1 TEDPTV
7 ISYNVEDND
16 GNQSNDATVTIDY
29 LPVAEDNV
37 SDGNTVGSPAVFNIV
52 SDDTNGDTIVA
63 STIDLDPSTPG
74 TQETT
79 LVVPNEG
86 TWSVDTSGV
95 LTFTPEVGFTTDP
108 TAITYTVEDAEG
120 NTSNAAN
127 ITVTYDEVPPV
138 AEDNSVANQVTGTD
152 AIIPNISGNDTLSDG
167 SVVDTTSLTGNAV
180 ISLDPTDSDGDGDPL
195 TLVVPNEGTWVYDPA
210 TDDLTFTPEAGFTN
224 DPTPIEYTLTET
236 QTGLSDTATVTVDYV
251 IESPTA
257 EDDSSLAN
265 VGGAVTIDPL
275 VTNGGL
281 ADSDPDGELDATT
294 VSLVAPV
301 GATSIV
307 TDANGDITSF
317 AVPNEGTWSV
327 DETTGAIT
335 FTPLT
340 TFTEDPTVISYN
352 VEDNDGNQSNDAT
365 VTITYIVVTTD
376 AINDVNNTFKDVAVN
391 GNVITNDI
399 DAEGDLQTVSD
410 YSPLSTEGGTIVMS
424 PNGDYVYTP
433 AEGFTGTDTF
443 IYTICDD
450 GFPQACDTATV
461 TIKVLADPNTGVNE
475 VIANSDTATTEAGSS
490 VDVVVLANDIDPEG
504 DALSITPGSVTDP
517 VNGTIVEN
525 ADGTITYT
533 PDAGFVGE
541 DTFTYEVCDT
551 GSPQACDTA
560 TVTVT
565 VDPSNGIDNDTY
577 ANDDAYN
584 GNPNMDIAGS
594 VLDNDTDP
602 EGDTPTVNTIPVTG
616 VENGTLVLNPDGTF
630 VYTPN
635 PDFSGTDSFVYEVCD
650 NGVPQACDQAT
661 VYITVNPNVYPMI
674 ELLKTA
680 VVDKGTD
687 GRVNEGD
694 IITYTFTVE
703 NTGDVTVS
711 NITVSDV
718 MLGVSNL
725 AIISG
730 TLDPTETGTIEF
742 DYAITAADIL
752 AGRIENTATA
762 NGTDPYGDSVS
773 DISDDPNDTNTTDI
787 EGDGEAD
794 GPTVTLLRSPYLEL
808 TKDGVYADADGDNVV
823 EVGEIITYTFTV
835 RNTGNIDVTG
845 LTVDDAKL
853 GVTGLS
859 VSPADLTPGSTGTV
873 TYEYALTQADLD
885 AGVVYNV
892 ATANGTTSE
901 GPVSDESEDPTPVG
915 PSHPAY
921 DPTCPDCTVTP
932 LTSPQIELRK
942 TATIDIGRD
951 GVVEE
956 GDTITYTFTVVNT
969 GNAVI
974 EGITVTDTML
984 GIIDAPIVSPLL
996 FPGQVGVYTFD
1007 YKITDADIAAGRI
1020 ENTATANGIDPYG
1033 NPVADI
1039 SDDPN
1044 DTDITDVEGDG
1055 EPDGPTVTVLPIP
1068 MADIVTVKDDG
1079 EATYIAGTDVVY
1091 TITVTNNG
1099 PSDAANVIVSDPLPV
1114 GVIDATWVGDN
1125 GTSGT
1130 GALTDTIDLF
1140 LDGDSITYTV
1150 TLSVPFEFTGDLINV
1165 VTVTSDTMDP
1175 NPTCADCIDVNT
1187 LEPAS
1192 NIGVT
1197 KEASVESALV
1207 NDEVTFT
1214 ITAQNFGPQNGTN
1227 IVIEDVLP
1235 SGYEYISHLT
1245 TSGVYD
1251 EASGLWSI
1259 DALEYNGVELLEIT
1273 VKVLNATD
1281 YTNVATVLS
1290 VDQVD
1295 LYDANDS
1302 DEVTLGVVL
1311 STTCIE
1317 VYSTFTPHNV
1327 DGINDYFTID
1337 CIENYPKNILKIYNR
1352 WGYEVYTASGYNNT
1366 WDGVSNGPR
1375 TVNEEDKVPVGT
1387 YYYVL
1392 DLGQGD
1398 EPRIGWLYIN

>member
-1 TEDPTV
+1 AD
-7 ISYNVEDND
+7 IS
-16 GNQSNDATVTIDY
+16 S
-29 LPVAEDNV
+29 
-37 SDGNTVGSPAVFNIV
+37 
-52 SDDTNGDTIVA
+52 
-63 STIDLDPSTPG
+63 
-74 TQETT
+74 
-79 LVVPNEG
+79 
-86 TWSVDTSGV
+86 
-95 LTFTPEVGFTTDP
+95 
-108 TAITYTVEDAEG
+108 
-120 NTSNAAN
+120 
-127 ITVTYDEVPPV
+127 
-138 AEDNSVANQVTGTD
+138 
-152 AIIPNISGNDTLSDG
+152 NDTLSDG
-167 SVVDTTSLTGNAV
+167 SPVDTTPGTGNAV

-195 TLVVPNEGTWVYDPA
+195 TLIVPGEGTWTYDPA

-224 DPTPIEYTLTET
+224 DPTAIEYTLTET

-257 EDDSSLAN
+257 ENDESLAN
-265 VGGAVTIDPL
+265 VAGAVTIDPL
-275 VTNGGL
+275 VANGGGVD
-281 ADSDPDGELDATT
+281 ADPDGELDPTT
-294 VSLVAPV
+294 VSLVAPTN
-301 GATSIV
+301 ATSIV
-307 TDANGDITSF
+307 TDANGDVTSF

-335 FTPLT
+335 FTPLS
-340 TFTEDPTVISYN
+340 TFTDDPTVISYN
-352 VEDNDGNQSNDAT
+352 VEDNDGNVSNDAT

-399 DAEGDLQTVSD
+399 DAEGDTQTVSD
-410 YSPLSTEGGTIVMS
+410 YSPLSTEGGTVVMS

-443 IYTICDD
+443 TYTVCDD

-461 TIKVLADPNTGVNE
+461 TIKVLADPNTAENE
-475 VIANSDTATTEAGSS
+475 IIANSDTATTEAGSP
-490 VDVVVLANDIDPEG
+490 VDVVVLANDVDPEG
-504 DALSITPGSVTDP
+504 DPLSITPGSITDP

-525 ADGTITYT
+525 TDGTITYI

-565 VDPSNGIDNDTY
+565 VDPSNGTDNDTY

-616 VENGTLVLNPDGTF
+616 VDNGTLVLNSDGTF

-650 NGVPQACDQAT
+650 SGVPEACDQST
-661 VYITVNPNVYPMI
+661 VYITVNPIVYPMI

-680 VVDKGTD
+680 IVDRGTD
-687 GRVNEGD
+687 GLINEGD

-703 NTGDVTVS
+703 NVGDVTVS
-711 NITVSDV
+711 DITITDN

-725 AIISG
+725 AVISG
-730 TLDPTETGTIEF
+730 TLDPTETGTVEF
-742 DYAITAADIL
+742 DYSITAADIV

-762 NGTDPYGDSVS
+762 NGTDPYGDLVS
-773 DISDDPNDTNTTDI
+773 DISDDPNDTDTTDI

-794 GPTVTLLRSPYLEL
+794 APTVTLLKSPYLEL

-853 GVTGLS
+853 GVTGLP
-859 VSPADLTPGSTGTV
+859 VSPADLTPGSIGTV

-892 ATANGTTSE
+892 AVANGTTSE

-932 LTSPQIELRK
+932 LTSPQMELRK

-969 GNAVI
+969 GNAII

-984 GIIDAPIVSPLL
+984 GVIDQPIVSPLL
-996 FPGQVGVYTFD
+996 IPGQVGVYTFD
-1007 YKITDADIAAGRI
+1007 YKITDADIAAGSI
-1020 ENTATANGIDPYG
+1020 VNTATANGLDPYG
-1033 NPVADI
+1033 NPVSDI

-1044 DTDITDVEGDG
+1044 DTDTTDVDGDG

-1079 EATYIAGTDVVY
+1079 EVTYIAGTDVVY

-1114 GVIDATWVGDN
+1114 GIIDAVWVGDN

-1140 LDGDSITYTV
+1140 LDGDSVTYTV
-1150 TLSVPFEFTGDLINV
+1150 TLSVPFEFTGDLINA

-1175 NPTCADCIDVNT
+1175 DPTCADCIDVNT

-1192 NIGVT
+1192 DIGVT

-1214 ITAQNFGPQNGTN
+1214 ITAQNFGPQDGTN
-1227 IVIEDVLP
+1227 IVIEDILP

-1251 EASGLWSI
+1251 ETSGIWSI

-1273 VKVLNATD
+1273 VRVLNATD
-1281 YTNVATVLS
+1281 YTNVASVLS

-1295 LYDANDS
+1295 LYNDNDT

-1337 CIENYPKNILKIYNR
+1337 CIENYPKNTLKIYNR

-1398 EPRIGWLYIN
+1398 EPRIGWLYVN